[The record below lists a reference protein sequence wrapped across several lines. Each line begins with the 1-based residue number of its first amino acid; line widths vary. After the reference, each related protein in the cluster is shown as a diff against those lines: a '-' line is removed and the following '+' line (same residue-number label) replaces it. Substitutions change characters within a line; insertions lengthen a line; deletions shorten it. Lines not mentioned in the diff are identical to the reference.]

1 MPAVCRGN
9 SVDADVPHCSGM
21 NRSALSPDVIV
32 NGTGISRQGDV
43 NTPHLYPPNIP
54 PCPTHAAPIAS
65 GSSTV
70 FINSKGCGRIGDAI
84 SGCTS
89 VATGS
94 SNVFAGG

>member
-1 MPAVCRGN
+1 MPAVCRGD
-9 SVDADVPHCSGM
+9 SVDADVPHCSEPRRDA
-21 NRSALSPDVIV
+21 RSGDVFV
-32 NGTGISRQGDV
+32 NGTGISRQGDH
-43 NTPHLYPPNIP
+43 NTTHLLPGS
-54 PCPTHAAPIAS
+54 PCPDHTAPIAT

-70 FINSKGCGRIGDAI
+70 FINGKGCGRVGDAI

>member
-9 SVDADVPHCSGM
+9 SVDADVTHCSTPM
-21 NRSALSPDVIV
+21 RSALSSNVFV
-32 NGTGISRQGDV
+32 NGTGISRQGDN
-43 NTPHLYPPNIP
+43 NTTHLLPGA
-54 PCPTHAAPIAS
+54 PCPSHAAPIAS

-70 FINSKGCGRIGDAI
+70 KVNTKGCGRIGDAI

-94 SNVFAGG
+94 NNVFAGP